1 MKGTVRRV
9 VQKFAILLIM
19 AFTLCSTAL
28 AVSTNSKFTD
38 VPQWCADSVSWA
50 VEQSITNGTTATTFS
65 PSATCTNAQVLT
77 FLWRACGS
85 PDAAMDNPFTDISPG
100 AFYYKA
106 ALWAYQNNMVLGS
119 RFEPNKPCTRS
130 MAVTYMWQFAGQAP
144 VLPSDQFADVSFDS
158 DYAQAVAWAVDMGIT
173 NGTGSN
179 QFSPDATCTRAQI
192 IAFLYRGKILLND
205 FEDAGISE
213 AADEN
218 EEVSESIDESDF
230 QREHDVLEGILPE
243 SNTNLIEVISDD

>member
-1 MKGTVRRV
+1 MKTLNLKSMLV
-9 VQKFAILLIM
+9 IL
-19 AFTLCSTAL
+19 L
-28 AVSTNSKFTD
+28 AVSALTANAFAASDTAQFTD
-38 VPQWCADSVSWA
+38 VPQWCAASVSWA
-50 VEQSITNGTTATTFS
+50 VKQNITSGTTATTFS
-65 PSATCTNAQVLT
+65 PGATCTNAQVLT

-85 PDAAMDNPFTDISPG
+85 PDAAMENPFTDISPG
-100 AFYYKA
+100 SYYYKA
-106 ALWAYQNNMVLGS
+106 ALWAYQNNMVFGS
-119 RFEPNKPCTRS
+119 KFEPSKPCTRS

-144 VLPSDQFADVSFDS
+144 VLPSNQFADVSSDS

-213 AADEN
+213 AADES

-243 SNTNLIEVISDD
+243 SNTNLIEVISGD